1 MKTLRILYF
10 VPILIFCQLS
20 LTAQETEYYNNV
32 QQEIDIAKELFGKG
46 KYISTFDEFEKIQKR
61 VDKQSE
67 LYSEAEYFKSVS
79 ALKAGFS
86 AGNKMLTS
94 FTKNYAESPYI
105 NNAWFNLGDYQ
116 FEKKQYA
123 VAINTF
129 ANVKRADL
137 SESDRINITYQNGYA
152 NLMEDNLEVAEKEF
166 YTVKDANSLFNKPA
180 TYYWAHIMYR
190 KDNYEQ
196 ALDGFRKLNNDPTY
210 SRVIPLYIS
219 HIYYK
224 QKRYDELVDYIVPIL
239 NDVEEEY
246 KNELSKLVGD
256 SYFHLQQYEK
266 AIPFLET
273 YFLSTKLTTR
283 EENYALGYSYYSTGS
298 FFKAV
303 PLFQKASEGQD
314 EMAQNA
320 YYHLADCYVK
330 TNEKEKAKM
339 AYDAASKSDFNEK
352 IKEDALFNYAKL
364 TYELSY
370 SPFNETIKAFDKYI
384 ELYPNSEKNTEA
396 YTILSEVY
404 MVTKNYKDAVTSIE
418 KIKVKTPAILKAY
431 QRVTFYRGLELF
443 NNLAYNQSIEFFDLS
458 LENGSQD
465 RTLAALSQYWKSEA
479 LYRVGDYNNAVNNY
493 TRFMSLSGSSTLPEY
508 KSAEYNL
515 AYSFFKI
522 DDYTSAANHFK
533 KYITATQGTRTE
545 KQGDAFNRI
554 GDCYFINTDYA
565 QAVQNYQQAYTMKVY
580 EADYALFQIAV
591 CKGLQ
596 RNQQGKIEN
605 LEQLLASF
613 PQSDFQDDALY
624 ELGRAYER
632 QSENQKAAAQYNK
645 IIINHKQSNYYRK
658 SLLQLGLINYNN
670 SDFNKA
676 LAQYKEVADK
686 FPETPEAQAALM
698 GIKNCYIEM
707 NNVDAYF
714 DYAKQT
720 GNSINVTANEQDSL
734 SFMAAERIYM
744 RGDKSATAQFE
755 KYLQQFPNGGFAVN
769 SHFYLG
775 EIFYGEGKFT
785 ESNNH
790 YLYVVNQPQNIFTEQ
805 ALSRSAELT
814 LNAGKY
820 TEALELCKRLES
832 VASGKW
838 NILRA
843 NFGQMRSH
851 LFLKNYNDAIVAAGK
866 VKKSEVANESMIRE
880 ANFTEGKSYY
890 QLNNYAKAIDG
901 LKTVAA
907 DVKYEQGSEAKYL
920 IAEIYFRQ
928 KEMKKSEDEITDFI
942 SKNTPYQFWLGK
954 SFLLLAD
961 IYLSQNDQFQAKH
974 TLKSLYENYN
984 DDNDGIKAEAA
995 KKLLIIENEEKSE
1008 QQKAIDSSFQIKIK
1022 EQ

>member
-1 MKTLRILYF
+1 MKTFRILYF
-10 VPILIFCQLS
+10 VLILIFGQLS
-20 LTAQETEYYNNV
+20 LTAQQTEYYDNV
-32 QQEIDIAKELFGKG
+32 QQEIDIAKELFAKG

-61 VDKQSE
+61 VDRKSE

-79 ALKAGFS
+79 ALKAGYS
-86 AGNKMLTS
+86 AGSKMMTS
-94 FTKNYAESPYI
+94 FTKNYSESPYI

-123 VAINTF
+123 VAIKTF

-137 SESDRINITYQNGYA
+137 SENDRIKTTYQNGYA

-166 YTVKDANSLFNKPA
+166 FAVKDANNLFSKPA

-190 KDNYEQ
+190 KENYDQ

-210 SRVIPLYIS
+210 SKVIPLYIS

-224 QKRYDELVDYIVPIL
+224 QKRYGELVDYIVPL
-239 NDVEEEY
+239 MNEVEEEY

-256 SYFHLQQYEK
+256 SYFHLEQYEI
-266 AIPFLET
+266 AIPYLET

-283 EENYALGYSYYSTGS
+283 EENYVLAYCYYSTGS

-303 PLFQKASEGQD
+303 PLFQKASEGTD

-339 AYDAASKSDFNEK
+339 AYDAASKLDFNEK

-384 ELYPNSEKNTEA
+384 ELYPNSEKNNEA

-404 MVTKNYKDAVTSIE
+404 MVTKNYKDAITSIE

-443 NNLAYNQSIEFFDLS
+443 NNLAYNQSVEFFDIS

-465 RTLAALSQYWKSEA
+465 RNLAALSQYWKAEA
-479 LYRVGDYNNAVNNY
+479 LYRVGDYNNAINSF
-493 TRFMSLSGSSTLPEY
+493 TRFLSLTGSSVLPEY
-508 KSAEYNL
+508 KIAEYNL
-515 AYSFFKI
+515 AYSYFKI
-522 DDYTSAANHFK
+522 EDYTSAANHFK
-533 KYITATQGTRTE
+533 KFIAATQGSRTE
-545 KQGDAFNRI
+545 KQGDALNRI
-554 GDCYFINTDYA
+554 GDCYFISTDYA
-565 QAVQNYQQAYTMKVY
+565 QAVQNYQQSYAMKIY

-591 CKGLQ
+591 CNGLQ

-632 QSENQKAAAQYNK
+632 QGDNQNAAAQYNK
-645 IIINHKQSNYYRK
+645 IAIDHKQSNYYRK

-714 DYAKQT
+714 DYAKKT
-720 GNSINVTANEQDSL
+720 GNNINVSANEQDSL

-744 RGDKSATAQFE
+744 NGDKNASAQFE
-755 KYLQQFPNGGFAVN
+755 KYLQQFPNGGFALN

-775 EIFYGEGKFT
+775 EILYNEGKFT
-785 ESNNH
+785 ESNKH

-814 LNAGKY
+814 LNAGNY
-820 TEALELCKRLES
+820 TEALELCNRLENIS
-832 VASGKW
+832 SGKW

-851 LFLKNYNDAIVAAGK
+851 LFLENYNDAVVAAGK
-866 VKKSEVANESMIRE
+866 VKKSEVANEAMIRE

-890 QLNNYAKAIDG
+890 QLNNYAKAVDG
-901 LKTVAA
+901 LKTVAT
-907 DVKYEQGSEAKYL
+907 DVKYEQGAEAKYL
-920 IAEIYFRQ
+920 IAEIYYRQ
-928 KEMKKSEDEITDFI
+928 KEMKKSEDEISDFI
-942 SKNTPYQFWLGK
+942 SKNTPYQYWLGK

-995 KKLLIIENEEKSE
+995 KKLLVIENEEKSE
-1008 QQKAIDSSFQIKIK
+1008 QQKAIDSSFQIKIN

>member
-10 VPILIFCQLS
+10 VPILLFIQFTLK
-20 LTAQETEYYNNV
+20 AQETEYYNNV
-32 QQEIDIAKELFGKG
+32 QKEIDIAKELFSKG
-46 KYISTFDEFEKIQKR
+46 KYISTFDEFEKIQQR

-79 ALKAGFS
+79 ALKAGYS

-94 FTKNYAESPYI
+94 FTKNYTESPYI
-105 NNAWFNLGDYQ
+105 NNAWFNLGEYQ
-116 FEKKQYA
+116 FEKKQYL
-123 VAINTF
+123 VAIKTF
-129 ANVKRADL
+129 ENVKRTDL
-137 SESDRINITYQNGYA
+137 SENDRIKITYQNGYA
-152 NLMEDNLEVAEKEF
+152 NLMEDNLAVAEKEF
-166 YTVKDANSLFNKPA
+166 FAIKDANNLYSKPA
-180 TYYWAHIMYR
+180 TYYWAHIMYLNE
-190 KDNYEQ
+190 NYDQ
-196 ALDGFRKLNNDPTY
+196 SLDGFRKLENDPAY
-210 SRVIPLYIS
+210 SRVIPLYVS

-224 QKRYDELVDYIVPIL
+224 QKRYDELVNYITPII
-239 NDVEEEY
+239 NEVEEEH
-246 KNELSKLVGD
+246 KAELSKLVGD

-266 AIPFLET
+266 AIPYLET

-283 EENYALGYSYYSTGS
+283 EENYVLGYCYYNTGS

-303 PLFQKASEGQD
+303 PLFEKASEGSD

-339 AYDAASKSDFNEK
+339 AYDAASNLDFNPK

-384 ELYPNSEKNTEA
+384 ELYPNSEKNNVA

-404 MVTKNYKDAVTSIE
+404 MVTKNYKDAVASIE

-431 QRVTFYRGLELF
+431 QRVAHYRGLELF
-443 NNLAYNQSIEFFDLS
+443 NNLAYNESIQYFDLS
-458 LENGSQD
+458 LENGTQD
-465 RTLAALSQYWKSEA
+465 RSLAALSQYWKAEA

-493 TRFMSLSGSSTLPEY
+493 TRFLSLQGSSALPQY
-508 KSAEYNL
+508 KNAEYNL

-522 DDYTSAANHFK
+522 EDYTSAANHFK
-533 KYITATQGTRTE
+533 KFIAASQGARTE
-545 KQGDAFNRI
+545 KQGDALNRI
-554 GDCYFINTDYA
+554 GDCYFINTDYS
-565 QAVQNYQQAYTMKVY
+565 QAIQNYQQAYAMKIY
-580 EADYALFQIAV
+580 EADYALFQISV

-605 LEQLLASF
+605 LEQLLTSF
-613 PQSDFQDDALY
+613 PESDFQDDALY

-632 QSENQKAAAQYNK
+632 EGNNLQAAAQYNK

-714 DYAKQT
+714 DYAKQSGT
-720 GNSINVTANEQDSL
+720 AINVTANEQDSL
-734 SFMAAERIYM
+734 TFMAAERMYM
-744 RGDKSATAQFE
+744 GGDKNAAAQFE
-755 KYLQQFPNGGFAVN
+755 KYLQQFPNGGFSLN
-769 SHFYLG
+769 SHFYLA
-775 EIFYGEGKFT
+775 EILYNEGKFT
-785 ESNNH
+785 ESNKH

-814 LNAGKY
+814 LNAGNY
-820 TEALELCKRLES
+820 TEALELCNRLES
-832 VASGKW
+832 IASGKW

-851 LFLKNYNDAIVAAGK
+851 LFLQNYDNTIIAAGK
-866 VKKSEVANESMIRE
+866 VKKSEVANEAMIRE
-880 ANFTEGKSYY
+880 ANFAEGKSYY
-890 QLNNYAKAIDG
+890 LLNDYAKAMEG
-901 LKTVAA
+901 LKKVAT
-907 DVKYEQGSEAKYL
+907 DVKYEQGAEAKYL
-920 IAEIYFRQ
+920 IAEIYYRQ

-942 SKNTPYQFWLGK
+942 SKNTPYQYWLGK

-995 KKLLIIENEEKSE
+995 KKLVVIENQEKSE

>member
-10 VPILIFCQLS
+10 VPILIFTQLS

-32 QQEIDIAKELFGKG
+32 QQEIDIAKELFAKK
-46 KYISTFDEFEKIQKR
+46 KYISTFDEFEKIQKQ
-61 VDKQSE
+61 VDKKSE

-79 ALKAGFS
+79 ALKAGYS
-86 AGNKMLTS
+86 AGSKMLTS

-105 NNAWFNLGDYQ
+105 NSAWFNLGDYQ

-123 VAINTF
+123 VAIKTF

-137 SESDRINITYQNGYA
+137 SESDRIKITYQNGYA

-166 YTVKDANSLFNKPA
+166 YAVKDANSLFSKPA

-190 KDNYEQ
+190 KENYEQ

-210 SRVIPLYIS
+210 SRFIPLYIS

-224 QKRYDELVDYIVPIL
+224 QKKYDELVNYIVPIL

-256 SYFHLQQYEK
+256 SYFHLQQYGK
-266 AIPFLET
+266 AIPYLET

-283 EENYALGYSYYSTGS
+283 EENYVLGYCYYSTGS

-303 PLFQKASEGQD
+303 PMFQKASEGED

-339 AYDAASKSDFNEK
+339 AYDAASKLDFNEK

-404 MVTKNYKDAVTSIE
+404 MDTKNYKDAITSIE

-431 QRVTFYRGLELF
+431 QRVSFYRGLELF

-465 RTLAALSQYWKSEA
+465 RSIAALSQYWKSEA

-493 TRFMSLSGSSTLPEY
+493 TRFLSLSGSSALPEY
-508 KSAEYNL
+508 KNAEYNL
-515 AYSFFKI
+515 AYSYFKI
-522 DDYTSAANHFK
+522 EDYTSAANHFK
-533 KYITATQGTRTE
+533 KYITATQGARTE
-545 KQGDAFNRI
+545 KQGDALNRI

-565 QAVQNYQQAYTMKVY
+565 QAVQYYQQAYTMKIY

-632 QSENQKAAAQYNK
+632 QGDNQKAAVQYNK
-645 IIINHKQSNYYRK
+645 IIIAHKQSNYYRK
-658 SLLQLGLINYNN
+658 SLLQMGLINYNN

-676 LAQYKEVADK
+676 LVQYKEVADK

-707 NNVDAYF
+707 NNIDAYF

-744 RGDKSATAQFE
+744 GGDKSASTQFE

-775 EIFYGEGKFT
+775 EILYNEGKFT
-785 ESNNH
+785 ESNKH

-814 LNAGKY
+814 LNAGNY
-820 TEALELCKRLES
+820 TEALELCNRLES
-832 VASGKW
+832 IASGKW

-843 NFGQMRSH
+843 NFGQMRSY

-866 VKKSEVANESMIRE
+866 VKKSEVANEAMIRE

-890 QLNNYAKAIDG
+890 QLNNYAKAMDG

-907 DVKYEQGSEAKYL
+907 DVKYEQGAEAKYL
-920 IAEIYFRQ
+920 IADIYFRQ

-984 DDNDGIKAEAA
+984 DENDGIKAEAE
-995 KKLLIIENEEKSE
+995 KKLLVIENEEKSE